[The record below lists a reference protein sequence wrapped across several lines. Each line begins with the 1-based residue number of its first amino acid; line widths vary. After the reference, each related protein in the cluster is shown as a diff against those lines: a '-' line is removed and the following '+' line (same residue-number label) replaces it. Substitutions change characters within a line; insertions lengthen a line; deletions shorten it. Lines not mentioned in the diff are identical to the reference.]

1 MTTAA
6 PLYDPPG
13 APASS
18 IPPTSVDAAGFTH
31 IGRKRKKNEDAYLIS
46 TLQRSM
52 LVHDASPEAARGWF
66 SGEPAGTLL
75 IVADGMGGQ
84 GGGDVASK
92 VAVHTMATYLLNV
105 MPWAT
110 RGETETAGRASLN
123 GVREELSSALVAGDS
138 TVKQTGLEVG
148 APRMGTTLTA
158 AFVHFPFLYVAHV
171 GDTRCCLF
179 RGGALS
185 RLTTD
190 HTIAQQ
196 LADRGEPMPPASE
209 WHNVLWN
216 SLGGDDSVP
225 QPQIVKARLEPGD
238 SVFLCSDG
246 LTKHV
251 SDEEITGILAS
262 TASNADRC
270 KQLVE
275 LANAKGGSDNV
286 TVVVATPVPAR
297 PNPA

>member
-6 PLYDPPG
+6 PLYDPPSSS
-13 APASS
+13 PS
-18 IPPTSVDAAGFTH
+18 IPPVVDAAGATH
-31 IGRKRKKNEDAYLIS
+31 IGLKRKKNEDAYLIS
-46 TLQRSM
+46 TLTRSM
-52 LVHDASPEAARGWF
+52 MVHDASPEAARGWF

-84 GGGDVASK
+84 GAGDVASK
-92 VAVHTMATYLLNV
+92 VAVHTIATYLLNV

-110 RGETETAGRASLN
+110 RGEGEPTGRGSLN
-123 GVREELSSALVAGDS
+123 GVREQLSSALVVGDS
-138 TVKQTGLEVG
+138 TVKQAGLEVG
-148 APRMGTTLTA
+148 VPHMGTTLTA

-179 RGGALS
+179 RGGTLS

-216 SLGGDDSVP
+216 SLGGDESVP

-238 SVFLCSDG
+238 SLLLCSDG

-251 SDEEITGILAS
+251 DDAAISAILAGS
-262 TASNADRC
+262 ASNSERC
-270 KQLVE
+270 ERLIE
-275 LANAKGGSDNV
+275 LANQNGGSDNV
-286 TVVVATPVPAR
+286 TVVVATPVQAR
-297 PNPA
+297 PKSA